1 MKIVR
6 RINTII
12 LIIFALLTVDKV
24 GCSCVCT
31 SSSIL
36 TDSHST
42 CDIDT
47 GNRMSINAELNGTF
61 SENGIKAKTC
71 VNDDKTRFIAQ
82 NNGDNQPIGNE
93 KDNKNEEKH
102 FDYTT
107 ISMFGIFYI
116 LLAMGILALIGVSI
130 VFVDDMRYA
139 TYIYNIHQYFDEKA
153 ESLKFLAY
161 TKYILIGAI
170 GACHLIHELIV
181 PTTEDIKMVFSFS
194 ILPMFT
200 LLIVLSRFL
209 YDMHLA
215 NMPSI
220 LQILITTGWV
230 IVIFIMAVFGNSLFN
245 YQASWGI
252 IKKNPLISGIT
263 AIITLYLIYTGLLI
277 ILPAKYAFVAK
288 YTYCTAIST
297 MLYGAVL
304 GLRLLLKLIR
314 WVEHPHVSSSAMEK
328 HDGLTMNREDYTR
341 LWAYISLFIGLICSV
356 IFVFVVYFCADI
368 IEKKSFIVVLFVIK
382 ITKKFISKFNILN
395 ILASI
400 QTRSNSLVNV
410 LNVISTA
417 TN

>member
-12 LIIFALLTVDKV
+12 LIIFALLAVNNI
-24 GCSCVCT
+24 SCRYT
-31 SSSIL
+31 YESSIVL
-36 TDSHST
+36 TDSHNKYIKDDGK
-42 CDIDT
+42 CMPIDDE
-47 GNRMSINAELNGTF
+47 SNGVSF
-61 SENGIKAKTC
+61 EKEIKAAKHVENAHTRAS
-71 VNDDKTRFIAQ
+71 VQSPDNINLTDDKKE
-82 NNGDNQPIGNE
+82 NKNNE
-93 KDNKNEEKH
+93 KN
-102 FDYTT
+102 FDYAN

-116 LLAMGILALIGVSI
+116 LLAMGILALIGISI

-139 TYIYNIHQYFDEKA
+139 KYIYNIHEYFDEKA
-153 ESLKFLAY
+153 ETLKFLAY
-161 TKYILIGAI
+161 TKYILIGAV

-220 LQILITTGWV
+220 LQILIATGWI

-245 YQASWGI
+245 YQASWGMV
-252 IKKNPLISGIT
+252 KKNPLIAGIA
-263 AIITLYLIYTGLLI
+263 AIITLYLVYTGLLI

-314 WVEHPHVSSSAMEK
+314 WLEHPHVSSDSKKNHE
-328 HDGLTMNREDYTR
+328 DLIMNREDYTR
-341 LWAYISLFIGLICSV
+341 LWAYMSLFIGLICSV
-356 IFVFVVYFCADI
+356 IFVFVVYFFADI
-368 IEKKSFIVVLFVIK
+368 IEKKSFIIILFAIK
-382 ITKKFISKFNILN
+382 VTKEFISKFNILN
-395 ILASI
+395 ILSSI
-400 QTRSNSLVNV
+400 QTRSNGLVNV
-410 LNVISTA
+410 LNVISTV